1 MRTVLTTFTSALVLV
16 AALAGP
22 AAAIDNGSADGTGHP
37 NVGLLAF
44 DVDGPG
50 GLPPIGFCTG
60 SVISDHV
67 FLTAAHCIAS
77 PLIPPGVTWAVTL
90 TAGSEAAPIISPGY
104 YPDFFPDFLAVPSTP
119 ASAAIVD
126 PSFGKKL
133 PYANDVA
140 LLIFPAGTFAEVTP
154 VQLPQANLLD
164 SLAAHGGLVGS
175 SLTLVGYGTD
185 ATRGGGQSPRFYDAG
200 YRKTASAP
208 FAALTPNWLK
218 VLSAQPATGG
228 GSLCIGDSGSPQF
241 LQVGGADVEVSLH
254 STGGDTQC
262 TGTPVNQRLDI
273 PSVRQFLEQYV
284 DLP

>member
-1 MRTVLTTFTSALVLV
+1 MRTVLATLISAVVLV

-50 GLPPIGFCTG
+50 GLPPIGICTG

-67 FLTAAHCIAS
+67 FLTAAHCIDT
-77 PLIPPGVTWAVTL
+77 PLVPPGVTWGVTL
-90 TAGSEAAPIISPGY
+90 AAGSEAAPVISTGY
-104 YPDFFPDFLAVPSTP
+104 YPDFFPDFLTVPFTP
-119 ASAAIVD
+119 ASAAVVH
-126 PSFGKKL
+126 PSFGQKL

-140 LLIFPAGTFAEVTP
+140 LVIFPAGTFAGVTP
-154 VQLPQANLLD
+154 VQLPQADLLD

-185 ATRGGGQSPRFYDAG
+185 ATRGGGESPRFYDAG
-200 YRKTASAP
+200 YRKTATAP
-208 FAALTPNWLK
+208 FAALTPNWLRL
-218 VLSAQPATGG
+218 LSAQPATGG

-241 LQVGGADVEVSLH
+241 LHVGSTDVEVSLH

-273 PSVRQFLEQYV
+273 PSVRQFLGEYV
-284 DLP
+284 ALP